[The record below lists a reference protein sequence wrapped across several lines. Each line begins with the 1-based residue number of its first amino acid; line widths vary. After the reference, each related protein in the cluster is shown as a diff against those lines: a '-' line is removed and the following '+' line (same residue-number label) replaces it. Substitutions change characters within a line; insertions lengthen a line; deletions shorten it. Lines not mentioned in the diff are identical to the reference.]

1 MESFNNRLR
10 DECLNEHVFGSLTEA
25 RRLIEAWREGYNA
38 VRPHGSLCGRT
49 PEEFARY
56 SARAKDRAEGVALLG
71 GSAPRPDS
79 PQPRPGANGARV
91 QVAAVGKRGARHVRP
106 RQNVQKDFSILYSA
120 GRLDRKLAG

>member
-1 MESFNNRLR
+1 VESFNNRLR

-79 PQPRPGANGARV
+79 PQP
-91 QVAAVGKRGARHVRP
+91 
-106 RQNVQKDFSILYSA
+106 QNVQKDFSILYSA